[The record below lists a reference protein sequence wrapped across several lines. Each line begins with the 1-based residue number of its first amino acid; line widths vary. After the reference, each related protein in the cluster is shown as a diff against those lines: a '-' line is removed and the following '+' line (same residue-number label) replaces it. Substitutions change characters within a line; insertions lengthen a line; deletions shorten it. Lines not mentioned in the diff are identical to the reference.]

1 MISYSARPVAP
12 ACSRSLAV
20 GRPRHGLL
28 RTEFP
33 FDTCVARRASRR
45 DGNRTTAQGFIF
57 GVEKIER
64 RIASA
69 EQLERQRADSA
80 LPLCAFRR
88 EGCNIPVR
96 SEERGVGKACVSTCR
111 YRWAPYR

>member
-1 MISYSARPVAP
+1 MRISDWSSDV
-12 ACSRSLAV
+12 CSSDLI
-20 GRPRHGLL
+20 GRPRHGRL
-28 RTEFP
+28 RTDFP
-33 FDTCVARRASRR
+33 FDTCVARRALRR
-45 DGNRTTAQGFIF
+45 DGNRTTAQGFIL

-88 EGCNIPVR
+88 EGCNKIGR
-96 SEERGVGKACVSTCR
+96 SSFWERVCQYV
-111 YRWAPYR
+111 